1 MERVIF
7 DTALA
12 VVAGV
17 HACRVADGQR
27 ITLKATGLTGAEVVK
42 IMQKA
47 RASYAQ
53 AAQGGSVLELT
64 VTNNSIQ
71 VIGPEL
77 VFFEKG
83 ITVSAVELKE
93 LSVKNI

>member
-7 DTALA
+7 DTAAA

-27 ITLKATGLTGAEVVK
+27 VTLKATGLAGVEEIK
-42 IMQKA
+42 IMQQA
-47 RASYAQ
+47 RATYAQ
-53 AAQGGSVLELT
+53 ASQDGTALALT

-77 VFFEKG
+77 VFFEKA
-83 ITVSAVELKE
+83 ITVGAVELKE
-93 LSVKNI
+93 LSKNNT